1 MESQKTVFSGIKPTG
16 DLNIGHYLGA
26 IKQWL
31 KLQDNYQCLFCLVN
45 LHALTIPE
53 NVKGKLRKQSYDL
66 LALYLSLG
74 LDPKRSQIFLQ
85 SDNYF
90 HPYLAWILSC
100 FVNMGQMNRMT
111 QFKEKSV
118 ELKQKATLALFD
130 YPVLMAADILLY
142 DTDYVP
148 VGQDQKQH
156 VELARDIAERFNSF
170 CQQNFFKLPL
180 PLIQETGAKIRDLQN
195 PSKKMSKSARES
207 NGIIFILDTK
217 ENIYRKIRK
226 AVTDSENQIYYQPE
240 KKPGI
245 SNLIEIY
252 SGFTNLSIKDIEKKY
267 QGISYD
273 AFKNDLADIIWG
285 FLKEIQQK
293 YQENIQNIKLL
304 NEILD
309 EGLEYSLNIAQKKT
323 NEVKKILGLQRN

>member
-1 MESQKTVFSGIKPTG
+1 
-16 DLNIGHYLGA
+16 
-26 IKQWL
+26 
-31 KLQDNYQCLFCLVN
+31 
-45 LHALTIPE
+45 
-53 NVKGKLRKQSYDL
+53 
-66 LALYLSLG
+66 
-74 LDPKRSQIFLQ
+74 
-85 SDNYF
+85 
-90 HPYLAWILSC
+90 
-100 FVNMGQMNRMT
+100 MGQMNRMT